1 MKIIFN
7 TYQWEIINT
16 LILLI
21 FFFLINFI
29 FKEIVHKIGK
39 SSNINIARIKLIS
52 KYMTVALL
60 FVAVLIE
67 AIILGVE
74 PNQIALVFSSV
85 FAVVGIA
92 LFAIWSI
99 LSNITS
105 GVIMFFS
112 FPYKVGDKIM
122 IHDKDFPLEAI
133 IEDIGAFQLHLRL
146 DNGNLVTYPNNLMLQ
161 KAVTLIKKQLLPLFH
176 HTEALVIDHHNF
188 HRQAEAFDGGQ
199 FLHIHHKR
207 AVAADHNR
215 GIVWPRDFRTNRRR

>member
-1 MKIIFN
+1 MKTIFN
-7 TYQWEIINT
+7 LYQWEIIET
-16 LILLI
+16 VVLLI

-29 FKEIVHKIGK
+29 LKKIVYSIGRR
-39 SSNINIARIKLIS
+39 SNINIARVKLIS
-52 KYMTVALL
+52 KYITVTLLLIALL
-60 FVAVLIE
+60 IQT
-67 AIILGVE
+67 IILGVE

-85 FAVVGIA
+85 FAVVGIG

-122 IHDKDFPLEAI
+122 IHDTDFPVEAI

-161 KAVTLIKKQLLPLFH
+161 KAVTLIKKDAI
-176 HTEALVIDHHNF
+176 EEDY
-188 HRQAEAFDGGQ
+188 D
-199 FLHIHHKR
+199 
-207 AVAADHNR
+207 
-215 GIVWPRDFRTNRRR
+215 